1 MQTVPFP
8 DLKITT
14 MTMVLTLTASVN
26 KDVVFHLLPITRIPV
41 SQKRATSKCK
51 LPHSDTPGTIFSVRH
66 KGNVRGIIRTNAG
79 PFKNA
84 VTIDISTSVKNLSV
98 KLSPTSVQLTG
109 ASSRAD
115 GVEATTHVINHILN
129 IQRLIERIR
138 ADEDITADAIQWVK
152 ENTRSTL
159 CAREYQV
166 AKQCTGMVLN
176 ITRTV
181 YDHSITKPTVEVPDH
196 LDGELVAL
204 FLSLSDDFLYHSD
217 FCRKLDFLPSVPN
230 AIDTLEGEDTT
241 PELTIEHVNVAMMNY
256 NYSLGFEVDRA
267 RLNMFMHNNSGFV
280 SRFNNEFTNCVTV
293 ELPYEPP
300 PGATIK
306 RRKNKVPHV
315 TFLVYFSGS
324 VTLSGPGGTIM
335 EDAYYLFMNTI
346 QTLQPWIVF
355 NNTAP
360 AVEVSM

>member
-1 MQTVPFP
+1 MQIVPFT

-14 MTMVLTLTASVN
+14 MTMVITLAASVN

-41 SQKRATSKCK
+41 TQKRATSKCK
-51 LPHSDTPGTIFSVRH
+51 LPHSDQPGTIFSVRH
-66 KGNVRGIIRTNAG
+66 KGNVRGIIRTNSG

-84 VTIDISTSVKNLSV
+84 VTIDISTTVKNLSV

-109 ASSRAD
+109 ASSRED

-138 ADEDITADAIQWVK
+138 ADTDATADAIEWVK
-152 ENTRSTL
+152 DSTRGVL
-159 CAREYQV
+159 CEREYQV
-166 AKQCTGMVLN
+166 IKKCSNVTLK
-176 ITRTV
+176 ITRIS
-181 YDHSITKPTVEVPDH
+181 YDHSITKPAISTPQH
-196 LDGELVAL
+196 LDHELVSL

-217 FCRKLDFLPSVPN
+217 FCRKLDLLPLVPN
-230 AIDTLEGEDTT
+230 AVDQVEDH
-241 PELTIEHVNVAMMNY
+241 PPLNIEHVNAAMVNY

-267 RLNMFMHNNSGFV
+267 RLNMFINNNNGFI

-315 TFLVYFSGS
+315 TFLVYYSGS

-346 QTLQPWIVF
+346 QSLQPWITF
-355 NNTAP
+355 QNTTPIA
-360 AVEVSM
+360 EVAM